1 MNEFVLCKMNKF
13 LLLAFLILIIGV
25 PSAYAHPFLLDSEPP
40 QAGNAAIGTTQI
52 ITKYSEAVEID
63 FSELKVFDGNGN
75 QIDNGDTAYYE
86 GENSLVITTSPLEDG
101 TYTVTSKVL
110 SKVDGHL
117 VRAAIIFGVGEAQVD
132 VSLLEA
138 QEESETTFLPEA
150 AARFPGIVGQTV
162 ILGSTISA
170 IAIWGTRRKHFRKEN
185 LTLINQTYR
194 SKFSKITGAALVG
207 VLVSNFVMLAVQTI
221 RLETSPLDVIGTS
234 FGTTWLA
241 RMIITI
247 ILLGIWFWMERKPR
261 LTSKKHVPML
271 VASLVLIFTTTM
283 FGHGAASELAAP
295 MILDYVHNLLA
306 SVWIGG
312 VIFFSFV
319 ILPTLAKLDWMEKE
333 KTILTILP
341 RYSGMVTIALGI
353 LIITGPTLLWFL
365 ESDVT
370 SITNST
376 YGFLIFA
383 KIFLA
388 LIMIGLGAYF
398 QFKVQRPAVKNLG
411 GAIGA
416 GVFGFGE
423 KSPDISKEGF
433 EPPTIEA
440 LASKKLAKPLKAS
453 AVTGIILLGVV
464 SLLVNSSLPAGEIQT
479 ADAQTATFGFSS
491 ILFSEQAKFDVSV
504 LPVGVGSNIINVI
517 VSTID
522 GEPISDI
529 SGLKIKISN
538 PQRNISPIEISTTH
552 ASNMI
557 TKFEGEATFGFAG
570 TWQIEIEA
578 QRTQAANESVIF
590 DVLVKPTLSEIRTE
604 ITEYD
609 FPEGESAPL
618 YPLYDG
624 DNTIWISDAAKP
636 KLWKFTLD
644 DRKFTSHEFFGL
656 TTIFLDIDHNGKIWF
671 TDTPNSKIGNFDPN
685 TEKFE
690 IIEIPSLTAS
700 SPYSIPIALKVD
712 LDNNIWVAVVDR
724 DMLLVYN
731 QDSKEFEQLLKLPTS
746 ESGPSALLLDDNGD
760 MWFAESLAGK
770 IGVVDSKTFEI
781 TEFAPDTPLDEPFA
795 LLFDKSG
802 SLWISEH
809 IGPGISKFDPVLET
823 FDHVEAP
830 NPESLPFGMVIDKY
844 DNIWFG
850 QHVTDELAVYDPY
863 NDQLIEVSI
872 PTPESFT
879 QFVTSDNDGNVWFVE
894 QRGQKLGVVSISSVS
909 GQARTVTDG
918 VSQSGFNY
926 AEIVSP
932 LIAGGIVV
940 SSLFFVKS
948 VNDKRRIDKMLS
960 K

>member
-1 MNEFVLCKMNKF
+1 MKK
-13 LLLAFLILIIGV
+13 LLFFTFLILVIGI
-25 PSAYAHPFLLDSEPP
+25 PSAYAHPFLLDSEPS
-40 QAGNAAIGTTQI
+40 QAANAPIGTTQI

-63 FSELKVFDGNGN
+63 FSELKVFDSDGN
-75 QIDNGDTAYYE
+75 QIDNGNTAYYE
-86 GENSLVITTSPLEDG
+86 GENSLVITTPPLEDG
-101 TYTVTSKVL
+101 VYTVTSKVL

-132 VSLLEA
+132 ASLLES
-138 QEESETTFLPEA
+138 QDESETTFLPEA

-162 ILGSTISA
+162 VLGSAISA
-170 IAIWGTRRKHFRKEN
+170 IAIWGTQRKYFGKEN

-194 SKFSKITGAALVG
+194 SKFSKITGVALVG
-207 VLVSNFVMLAVQTI
+207 VLVSNFVMIAVQTV
-221 RLETSPLDVIGTS
+221 RLETSPIDVL
-234 FGTTWLA
+234 GTTFGATWLI

-247 ILLGIWFWMERKPR
+247 ILLGIWFWMEGSPH
-261 LTSKKHVPML
+261 LTNKKHVPML
-271 VASLVLIFTTTM
+271 IVSLALIFTTTM
-283 FGHGAASELAAP
+283 FGHGTASELIAP
-295 MILDYVHNLLA
+295 MILDYVHSLLA

-333 KTILTILP
+333 KTVLAILP

-423 KSPDISKEGF
+423 KPPDISKEGF

-464 SLLVNSSLPAGEIQT
+464 SLLVNSSLPAGEVQT
-479 ADAQTATFGFSS
+479 ADAQTTMFGFSS
-491 ILFSEQAKFDVSV
+491 VLFSEQAKFDVSV
-504 LPVGVGSNIINVI
+504 LPVGVGLNTISVV

-522 GEPISDI
+522 GELMSDV
-529 SGLKIKISN
+529 SGLKIKVSN
-538 PQRNISPIEISTTH
+538 PQRNISPIEISTIQSSDEVTE
-552 ASNMI
+552 
-557 TKFEGEATFGFAG
+557 FEGEATFGFAG

-578 QRTQAANESVIF
+578 QRTQTANESVIF

-618 YPLYDG
+618 YPRYDG
-624 DNTIWISDAAKP
+624 DNTIWISDAAEP
-636 KLWKFTLD
+636 RLWKFTLD
-644 DRKFTSHEFFGL
+644 DKQFSSYDFFGIS
-656 TTIFLDIDHNGKIWF
+656 TIFLDIDHDGKIWF
-671 TDTPNSKIGNFDPN
+671 TDTPNSKIGNFDPK

-690 IIEIPSLTAS
+690 VIEIPSLIDT

-712 LDNNIWVAVVDR
+712 FDNNIWIAVVDT
-724 DMLLVYN
+724 DMLLVYS
-731 QDSKEFEQLLKLPTS
+731 QDSKEFEQFLRLPTS
-746 ESGPSALLLDDNGD
+746 ESGPSALLLDDNGN
-760 MWFAESLAGK
+760 MWFAEALSGR

-802 SLWISEH
+802 SLWIAEH
-809 IGPGISKFDPVLET
+809 IGPGITKFDPILET
-823 FDHVEAP
+823 FDHVKAP
-830 NPESLPFGMVIDKY
+830 NPESLPFGMAIDKY

-850 QHVTDELAVYDPY
+850 QHVIDELGVYDPY

-879 QFVTSDNDGNVWFVE
+879 QFITADDKGDIWFVE
-894 QRGQKLGVVSISSVS
+894 QRTKKLGVVSISSVP
-909 GQARTVTDG
+909 GQARTATDSG
-918 VSQSGFNY
+918 SESGFNY

-960 K
+960 

>member
-1 MNEFVLCKMNKF
+1 
-13 LLLAFLILIIGV
+13 
-25 PSAYAHPFLLDSEPP
+25 
-40 QAGNAAIGTTQI
+40 
-52 ITKYSEAVEID
+52 
-63 FSELKVFDGNGN
+63 VFDSNGN
-75 QIDNGDTAYYE
+75 QIDNGDTTYYE
-86 GENSLVITTSPLEDG
+86 GESSLVITTPPLEDG

-132 VSLLEA
+132 VSLLES
-138 QEESETTFLPEA
+138 QDESETTFLPEA

-162 ILGSTISA
+162 VLGSAISA
-170 IAIWGTRRKHFRKEN
+170 IAIWGTQRKHFGKEN

-194 SKFSKITGAALVG
+194 SKFSKITGVALVG
-207 VLVSNFVMLAVQTI
+207 VLVSNFVMIAVQTV
-221 RLETSPLDVIGTS
+221 RLETSPIDVL
-234 FGTTWLA
+234 GTTFGATWLI

-261 LTSKKHVPML
+261 LTNKKHVPML
-271 VASLVLIFTTTM
+271 IVSLALIFTTTM
-283 FGHGAASELAAP
+283 FGHGTASELVAP

-312 VIFFSFV
+312 IIFFSFV

-333 KTILTILP
+333 KTVLAILP

-423 KSPDISKEGF
+423 KPPDISKEGF

-440 LASKKLAKPLKAS
+440 LASKKLVKPLKAS
-453 AVTGIILLGVV
+453 AVIGIILLGVV
-464 SLLVNSSLPAGEIQT
+464 SLLVNSSLPAGEVQT
-479 ADAQTATFGFSS
+479 ADAQTTMFGFSS
-491 ILFSEQAKFDVSV
+491 VLFSEQAKFDVSV
-504 LPVGVGSNIINVI
+504 LPVGVGPNTISVV

-522 GEPISDI
+522 GEPMSDV
-529 SGLKIKISN
+529 SGLKIKVSN
-538 PQRNISPIEISTTH
+538 PQRNISPIEISTIQ
-552 ASNMI
+552 SSDEI
-557 TKFEGEATFGFAG
+557 TEFEGEATFGFAG

-578 QRTQAANESVIF
+578 QRTQTANESVIF

-609 FPEGESAPL
+609 FPEADSAPL
-618 YPLYDG
+618 YPRFDG
-624 DNTIWISDAAKP
+624 DNTIWISDAGEP
-636 KLWKFTLD
+636 RLWKFTLD
-644 DRKFTSHEFFGL
+644 DRQFSSYDFFGIS
-656 TTIFLDIDHNGKIWF
+656 TIFLDIDHDGKIWF
-671 TDTPNSKIGNFDPN
+671 TDTPNSKIGNFDPK

-690 IIEIPSLTAS
+690 VIEIPSLVDT

-712 LDNNIWVAVVDR
+712 FDNNIWIAVVDT
-724 DMLLVYN
+724 DMLLVYS
-731 QDSKEFEQLLKLPTS
+731 QDSKEFEQFLRVPTS
-746 ESGPSALLLDDNGD
+746 ESGPSALLLDDNGN
-760 MWFAESLAGK
+760 MWFAEALSGR

-781 TEFAPDTPLDEPFA
+781 TEFTPDTPLDEPFA

-802 SLWISEH
+802 SLWIAEH
-809 IGPGISKFDPVLET
+809 VGPGITKFDPVLET
-823 FDHVEAP
+823 FDHVKAP
-830 NPESLPFGMVIDKY
+830 NPESLPFGMAIDKY

-850 QHVTDELAVYDPY
+850 QHVIDELGVYDPY
-863 NDQLIEVSI
+863 NDQLIEIPI

-879 QFVTSDNDGNVWFVE
+879 QFITADDNGDIWFVE
-894 QRGQKLGVVSISSVS
+894 QRTKKLGVVSISSVP
-909 GQARTVTDG
+909 GQARTALSAGDE
-918 VSQSGFNY
+918 SGFNY

-960 K
+960 

>member
-1 MNEFVLCKMNKF
+1 M
-13 LLLAFLILIIGV
+13 AFLILVIGV
-25 PSAYAHPFLLDSEPP
+25 PSAYAHPFLLDSEPS
-40 QAGNAAIGTTQI
+40 QAVNAPIDTTQI

-63 FSELKVFDGNGN
+63 FSELKVFDSNGN

-86 GENSLVITTSPLEDG
+86 GESSLVITTPPLEDG

-132 VSLLEA
+132 ASLLES
-138 QEESETTFLPEA
+138 QDESETTFLPEA

-162 ILGSTISA
+162 VLGSAISA
-170 IAIWGTRRKHFRKEN
+170 IAIWGTQRKHFGKEN

-194 SKFSKITGAALVG
+194 SKFSKITGVALVG
-207 VLVSNFVMLAVQTI
+207 VLVSNFVMIAVQTV
-221 RLETSPLDVIGTS
+221 RLETSPIDVL
-234 FGTTWLA
+234 GTTFGATWLM

-247 ILLGIWFWMERKPR
+247 ILLGIWFWMERKPH
-261 LTSKKHVPML
+261 LTNKKHVPML
-271 VASLVLIFTTTM
+271 IVSLALIFTTTM
-283 FGHGAASELAAP
+283 FGHGTASELVAP

-333 KTILTILP
+333 KTVLAILP

-353 LIITGPTLLWFL
+353 LIVTGPTLLWFL

-423 KSPDISKEGF
+423 KPPDISKEGF

-464 SLLVNSSLPAGEIQT
+464 SLLVNSSLPAGEVQT
-479 ADAQTATFGFSS
+479 AEAQTAMFGFSS
-491 ILFSEQAKFDVSV
+491 VLFSEQAKFDVSV
-504 LPVGVGSNIINVI
+504 LPVGVGPNTISVV

-522 GEPISDI
+522 GEPMSDV
-529 SGLKIKISN
+529 SGLKIKVSN
-538 PQRNISPIEISTTH
+538 PQRNISPIEISTIQ
-552 ASNMI
+552 SSDEI
-557 TKFEGEATFGFAG
+557 TEFEGEATFGFAG

-578 QRTQAANESVIF
+578 QRTQAANESIIF

-618 YPLYDG
+618 YPRYDG
-624 DNTIWISDAAKP
+624 NNTIWISDAGEP
-636 KLWKFTLD
+636 RLWKFTLD
-644 DRKFTSHEFFGL
+644 DKQFSSYEFFGIS
-656 TTIFLDIDHNGKIWF
+656 TIFLDIDHDGKIWF
-671 TDTPNSKIGNFDPN
+671 TDTPNSKIGNFDPK

-690 IIEIPSLTAS
+690 VIEIPSLVDT

-712 LDNNIWVAVVDR
+712 FDNNIWIAIVDT
-724 DMLLVYN
+724 DMLLMYN
-731 QDSKEFEQLLKLPTS
+731 QNSKEFEQFLRLPTS
-746 ESGPSALLLDDNGD
+746 ESGPSALLLDDNGN
-760 MWFAESLAGK
+760 MWFAEALSGR

-802 SLWISEH
+802 SLWIAEH
-809 IGPGISKFDPVLET
+809 VGPGITKFDPILET
-823 FDHVEAP
+823 FDHVKAP
-830 NPESLPFGMVIDKY
+830 NPESLPFGMAIDKY

-850 QHVTDELAVYDPY
+850 QHVIDELGVYDPY

-879 QFVTSDNDGNVWFVE
+879 QFITADDKGDIWFVE
-894 QRGQKLGVVSISSVS
+894 QRTKKLGVVSISSVP
-909 GQARTVTDG
+909 GQARAVTD
-918 VSQSGFNY
+918 SGSGPSFNY

-960 K
+960 N

>member
-1 MNEFVLCKMNKF
+1 MTL
-13 LLLAFLILIIGV
+13 LILVIGV
-25 PSAYAHPFLLDSEPP
+25 PAAYAHPFLLDSEPS
-40 QAGNAAIGTTQI
+40 QAVNAPIGTTQI

-63 FSELKVFDGNGN
+63 FSELKVFDSNGN
-75 QIDNGDTAYYE
+75 QIDNGDTTYYE
-86 GENSLVITTSPLEDG
+86 GESSLVITTPPLEDG

-132 VSLLEA
+132 ASLLES
-138 QEESETTFLPEA
+138 QDESETTFLPEA

-162 ILGSTISA
+162 VLGSAISA
-170 IAIWGTRRKHFRKEN
+170 IAIWGTQRKYFGKES

-194 SKFSKITGAALVG
+194 SKFSKITGVALVG
-207 VLVSNFVMLAVQTI
+207 VLASNFVMIAVQTI
-221 RLETSPLDVIGTS
+221 RLETSPMDVL
-234 FGTTWLA
+234 GTTFGVTWLI

-247 ILLGIWFWMERKPR
+247 ILLGIWFWMERSPR
-261 LTSKKHVPML
+261 LTNKKHVPML
-271 VASLVLIFTTTM
+271 IVSLALIFTTTM
-283 FGHGAASELAAP
+283 FGHGTASELVAP

-312 VIFFSFV
+312 VIFFSFI

-333 KTILTILP
+333 KTVLAILP

-411 GAIGA
+411 GVIGA

-423 KSPDISKEGF
+423 KPPDISKEGF

-464 SLLVNSSLPAGEIQT
+464 SLLVNSSLPAGEVQT
-479 ADAQTATFGFSS
+479 ADAQTTTFGFSS
-491 ILFSEQAKFDVSV
+491 VLFSEQAKFDVSV
-504 LPVGVGSNIINVI
+504 LPVGVGPNTISVI

-522 GEPISDI
+522 GEPMSDV
-529 SGLKIKISN
+529 SGLKIKVSN
-538 PQRNISPIEISTTH
+538 PQRNISPIEISTIQSSDEVTE
-552 ASNMI
+552 
-557 TKFEGEATFGFAG
+557 FEGEATFGFAG

-578 QRTQAANESVIF
+578 QRTQTANESVIF

-618 YPLYDG
+618 YPRYDG
-624 DNTIWISDAAKP
+624 NNTIWISDAAEP
-636 KLWKFTLD
+636 RIWKFTLD
-644 DRKFTSHEFFGL
+644 DKQFSSYEFFGIS
-656 TTIFLDIDHNGKIWF
+656 TIFLDIDHDGKIWF
-671 TDTPNSKIGNFDPN
+671 TDTPNSKIGNFDPK

-690 IIEIPSLTAS
+690 VIEIPSLVDT

-712 LDNNIWVAVVDR
+712 FDNNIWIAVVDT
-724 DMLLVYN
+724 DMLLMYN
-731 QDSKEFEQLLKLPTS
+731 QNTKEFEQFLRLPTS
-746 ESGPSALLLDDNGD
+746 ESGPSALLLDDNGNV
-760 MWFAESLAGK
+760 WFAEALSGR

-781 TEFAPDTPLDEPFA
+781 TEFVPDTPLDEPFA

-802 SLWISEH
+802 SLWIAEH
-809 IGPGISKFDPVLET
+809 IGPGITKFDPVLET
-823 FDHVEAP
+823 FDHVKAP
-830 NPESLPFGMVIDKY
+830 NPESLPFGMAIDKY

-850 QHVTDELAVYDPY
+850 QHVIDELGVYDPY

-879 QFVTSDNDGNVWFVE
+879 QFITADDKGDIWFVE
-894 QRGQKLGVVSISSVS
+894 QRTKKLGVVSISSVP
-909 GQARTVTDG
+909 GQARAITDG
-918 VSQSGFNY
+918 GSGSSFNY

>member
-1 MNEFVLCKMNKF
+1 MTL
-13 LLLAFLILIIGV
+13 LILVIGV
-25 PSAYAHPFLLDSEPP
+25 PAAYAHPFLLDSEPS
-40 QAGNAAIGTTQI
+40 QAVNAPIGTTQI

-63 FSELKVFDGNGN
+63 FSELKVFDSNGN
-75 QIDNGDTAYYE
+75 QIDNGDTTYYE
-86 GENSLVITTSPLEDG
+86 GESSLVITTPPLEDG

-132 VSLLEA
+132 ASLLES
-138 QEESETTFLPEA
+138 QDESETTFLPEA

-162 ILGSTISA
+162 VLGSAISA
-170 IAIWGTRRKHFRKEN
+170 IAIWGTQRKYFGKES

-194 SKFSKITGAALVG
+194 SKFSKITGVALVG
-207 VLVSNFVMLAVQTI
+207 VLASNFVMIAVQTI
-221 RLETSPLDVIGTS
+221 RLETSPMDVL
-234 FGTTWLA
+234 GTTFGVTWLI

-247 ILLGIWFWMERKPR
+247 ILLGIWFWMERSPR
-261 LTSKKHVPML
+261 LTNKKHVPML
-271 VASLVLIFTTTM
+271 IVSLALIFTTTM
-283 FGHGAASELAAP
+283 FGHGTASELVAP

-312 VIFFSFV
+312 VIFFSFI

-333 KTILTILP
+333 KTVLAILP

-411 GAIGA
+411 GVIGA

-423 KSPDISKEGF
+423 KPPDISKEGF

-464 SLLVNSSLPAGEIQT
+464 SLLVNSSLPAGEVQT
-479 ADAQTATFGFSS
+479 ADAQTTTFGFSS
-491 ILFSEQAKFDVSV
+491 VLFSEQAKFDVSV
-504 LPVGVGSNIINVI
+504 LPVGVGPNTISVI
-517 VSTID
+517 VSNID
-522 GEPISDI
+522 GEPMSDV
-529 SGLKIKISN
+529 SGLKIKVSN
-538 PQRNISPIEISTTH
+538 PQRNISPIEISTIQSSDEVTE
-552 ASNMI
+552 
-557 TKFEGEATFGFAG
+557 FEGEATFGFAG

-618 YPLYDG
+618 YPRYDG
-624 DNTIWISDAAKP
+624 NNTIWISDAGEP
-636 KLWKFTLD
+636 RLWKFTLD
-644 DRKFTSHEFFGL
+644 DKQFSSYEFFGIS
-656 TTIFLDIDHNGKIWF
+656 TIFLDIDHDGKIWF
-671 TDTPNSKIGNFDPN
+671 TDTPNSKIGNFDPK

-690 IIEIPSLTAS
+690 VIEIPSLVDT

-712 LDNNIWVAVVDR
+712 FDNNIWIAVVDT
-724 DMLLVYN
+724 DMLLMYN
-731 QDSKEFEQLLKLPTS
+731 QNTKEFEQFLRLPTS
-746 ESGPSALLLDDNGD
+746 ESGPSALLLDDNGNV
-760 MWFAESLAGK
+760 WFAEALSGR

-781 TEFAPDTPLDEPFA
+781 TEFVPDTPLDEPFA

-802 SLWISEH
+802 SLWIAEH
-809 IGPGISKFDPVLET
+809 IGPGITKFDPVLET
-823 FDHVEAP
+823 FDHVKAP
-830 NPESLPFGMVIDKY
+830 NPESLPFGMAIDKY

-850 QHVTDELAVYDPY
+850 QHVIDELGVYDPY

-879 QFVTSDNDGNVWFVE
+879 QFITADDKGDIWFVE
-894 QRGQKLGVVSISSVS
+894 QRTKKLGVVSISSVP
-909 GQARTVTDG
+909 GQARAITDG
-918 VSQSGFNY
+918 GSGSSFNY

>member
-1 MNEFVLCKMNKF
+1 MTL
-13 LLLAFLILIIGV
+13 LILVIGV
-25 PSAYAHPFLLDSEPP
+25 PSVYAHPFLLDSEPS
-40 QAGNAAIGTTQI
+40 QAVNAPIGTTQI

-63 FSELKVFDGNGN
+63 FSELKVFDSNGN

-86 GENSLVITTSPLEDG
+86 GESSLVITTSPLEDG
-101 TYTVTSKVL
+101 IYTVTSN
-110 SKVDGHL
+110 
-117 VRAAIIFGVGEAQVD
+117 
-132 VSLLEA
+132 
-138 QEESETTFLPEA
+138 
-150 AARFPGIVGQTV
+150 
-162 ILGSTISA
+162 LGSTISA
-170 IAIWGTRRKHFRKEN
+170 IAIWGTQRKYFGKEN

-194 SKFSKITGAALVG
+194 SKFSKITGVALVG
-207 VLVSNFVMLAVQTI
+207 VLVSNFVMIAVQTV
-221 RLETSPLDVIGTS
+221 RLETSPIDVL
-234 FGTTWLA
+234 GTTFGATWLI

-261 LTSKKHVPML
+261 LTNKKHVPML
-271 VASLVLIFTTTM
+271 IVSLALIFTTTM
-283 FGHGAASELAAP
+283 FGHGTASELVAP

-333 KTILTILP
+333 KTVLAILP

-423 KSPDISKEGF
+423 KPPDISKEGF

-464 SLLVNSSLPAGEIQT
+464 SLLVNSSLPAGEVQT
-479 ADAQTATFGFSS
+479 ADAQTTTFGFSS
-491 ILFSEQAKFDVSV
+491 VLFSEQAKFDVSV
-504 LPVGVGSNIINVI
+504 LPVGVGPNTINVV

-522 GEPISDI
+522 GEPMSDV
-529 SGLKIKISN
+529 SGLKIKVSN
-538 PQRNISPIEISTTH
+538 PQRNISPIEISTIQSSDKVTE
-552 ASNMI
+552 
-557 TKFEGEATFGFAG
+557 FEGEATFGFAG
-570 TWQIEIEA
+570 AWQIEIEA
-578 QRTQAANESVIF
+578 QRTQTVNESVIF

-618 YPLYDG
+618 YPRYDG
-624 DNTIWISDAAKP
+624 NNTIWISDAAEP
-636 KLWKFTLD
+636 RLWKFTLD
-644 DRKFTSHEFFGL
+644 DKQFSSYEFFGIS
-656 TTIFLDIDHNGKIWF
+656 TIFLDIDHDGKIWF
-671 TDTPNSKIGNFDPN
+671 TDTPNSKIGNFDPR

-690 IIEIPSLTAS
+690 VVEIPSLVDT

-712 LDNNIWVAVVDR
+712 FDNNIWIAVVDT
-724 DMLLVYN
+724 DMLLVYS
-731 QDSKEFEQLLKLPTS
+731 QDSKEFEQFLRVPTS

-760 MWFAESLAGK
+760 VWFAEALSGK

-802 SLWISEH
+802 SLWIAEH
-809 IGPGISKFDPVLET
+809 IGPGITKFDPVLET
-823 FDHVEAP
+823 FDHVKAP
-830 NPESLPFGMVIDKY
+830 NPESLPFGMAIDKY

-850 QHVTDELAVYDPY
+850 QHVIDELGVYDPY

-879 QFVTSDNDGNVWFVE
+879 QFITADDKGDIWFVE
-894 QRGQKLGVVSISSVS
+894 QRTKKLGVVSISSIP
-909 GQARTVTDG
+909 GQARAITDG
-918 VSQSGFNY
+918 GSGPSFNY

>member
-1 MNEFVLCKMNKF
+1 
-13 LLLAFLILIIGV
+13 LALLILVIGV
-25 PSAYAHPFLLDSEPP
+25 PSAYAHPFLLDSEPS
-40 QAGNAAIGTTQI
+40 QTVNAPIGTTQI

-63 FSELKVFDGNGN
+63 FSELKVFDSNGN

-86 GENSLVITTSPLEDG
+86 GESSLVITTSPLEAG

-117 VRAAIIFGVGEAQVD
+117 VRAAIIFGVGDAQVD
-132 VSLLEA
+132 ALLLES
-138 QEESETTFLPEA
+138 QDESETTFLPEA

-162 ILGSTISA
+162 VLGSAISA
-170 IAIWGTRRKHFRKEN
+170 IAIWGAQRNHFGKEN

-194 SKFSKITGAALVG
+194 SKFSKITGVALVG
-207 VLVSNFVMLAVQTI
+207 VLVSNFVMIAVQTV
-221 RLETSPLDVIGTS
+221 RLETSPIDVLGTT
-234 FGTTWLA
+234 FGTTWLI

-247 ILLGIWFWMERKPR
+247 ILLGIWFWMERKPH
-261 LTSKKHVPML
+261 LTNKKHVPML
-271 VASLVLIFTTTM
+271 IVSLALIFTTTM
-283 FGHGAASELAAP
+283 FGHGTASELAAP

-312 VIFFSFV
+312 IIFFSFV

-333 KTILTILP
+333 KTVLAILP

-376 YGFLIFA
+376 YGLLIFA

-411 GAIGA
+411 GVIGA

-423 KSPDISKEGF
+423 KPPDVSKEGF

-440 LASKKLAKPLKAS
+440 LASKKLVKPLKAS

-464 SLLVNSSLPAGEIQT
+464 SLLVNSSLPAGEVQT
-479 ADAQTATFGFSS
+479 ADAQTTMFGFSS
-491 ILFSEQAKFDVSV
+491 VLFSEQAKFDVSV
-504 LPVGVGSNIINVI
+504 LPVGVGPNTISVI

-522 GEPISDI
+522 GEPMLDI
-529 SGLKIKISN
+529 SGLKIKVSN
-538 PQRNISPIEISTTH
+538 PQRNISPIEISTIQ
-552 ASNMI
+552 SSDEI
-557 TKFEGEATFGFAG
+557 TEFEGEATFGFAG

-578 QRTQAANESVIF
+578 QRTQTANESVIF

-618 YPLYDG
+618 YPRYDG
-624 DNTIWISDAAKP
+624 NNTIWISDAAEP
-636 KLWKFTLD
+636 RLWKFTLD
-644 DRKFTSHEFFGL
+644 NKQFSSYDFFGIS
-656 TTIFLDIDHNGKIWF
+656 TIFLDIDLDGKIWF
-671 TDTPNSKIGNFDPN
+671 TDTPNSKIGNFDPK

-690 IIEIPSLTAS
+690 VIEIPSLVDT
-700 SPYSIPIALKVD
+700 SPYSIPIALEVD
-712 LDNNIWVAVVDR
+712 FDNNIWIAVVDT
-724 DMLLVYN
+724 DMILMYN
-731 QDSKEFEQLLKLPTS
+731 QNSKEFEQFLRLPTS
-746 ESGPSALLLDDNGD
+746 ESGPSALLLDDNGN
-760 MWFAESLAGK
+760 MWFAEALSGR

-781 TEFAPDTPLDEPFA
+781 TEFAPDPPLDDPFA

-802 SLWISEH
+802 SLWIAEH
-809 IGPGISKFDPVLET
+809 IGPGITKFDPILET
-823 FDHVEAP
+823 FDHVNVP
-830 NPESLPFGMVIDKY
+830 NPESLPFGMAIDKY
-844 DNIWFG
+844 GNIWFG
-850 QHVTDELAVYDPY
+850 QHITDELAVYDPY

-879 QFVTSDNDGNVWFVE
+879 QFITADDTGDIWFVE
-894 QRGQKLGVVSISSVS
+894 QRGKKLGVVSLSSVP
-909 GQARTVTDG
+909 GQAKFVTDG
-918 VSQSGFNY
+918 KAELDFNY

-932 LIAGGIVV
+932 LIAGGIVI

-948 VNDKRRIDKMLS
+948 VHDKRRIDKMVGL
-960 K
+960 

>member
-1 MNEFVLCKMNKF
+1 MTL
-13 LLLAFLILIIGV
+13 LILVIGV
-25 PSAYAHPFLLDSEPP
+25 PAAYAHPFLLDSEPS
-40 QAGNAAIGTTQI
+40 QAVNAPIGTTQI

-63 FSELKVFDGNGN
+63 FSELKVFDSNGN
-75 QIDNGDTAYYE
+75 QIDNGDTTYYE
-86 GENSLVITTSPLEDG
+86 GESSLVITTPPLEDG

-132 VSLLEA
+132 ASLLES
-138 QEESETTFLPEA
+138 QDESETTFLPEA

-162 ILGSTISA
+162 VLGSAISA
-170 IAIWGTRRKHFRKEN
+170 IAIWGTQRKHFGKEN

-194 SKFSKITGAALVG
+194 SKFSKITGVALVG
-207 VLVSNFVMLAVQTI
+207 VLASNFVMIAVQTI
-221 RLETSPLDVIGTS
+221 RLETSPMDVL
-234 FGTTWLA
+234 GTTFGVTWLI

-247 ILLGIWFWMERKPR
+247 ILLGIWFWMERSPR
-261 LTSKKHVPML
+261 LTNKKHVPML
-271 VASLVLIFTTTM
+271 IVSLALIFTTTM
-283 FGHGAASELAAP
+283 FGHGTASELVAP

-312 VIFFSFV
+312 VIFFSFI

-333 KTILTILP
+333 KTVLAILP

-411 GAIGA
+411 GVIGA

-423 KSPDISKEGF
+423 KPPDISKEGF

-464 SLLVNSSLPAGEIQT
+464 SLLVNSSLPAGEVQT
-479 ADAQTATFGFSS
+479 ADAQTTTFGFSS
-491 ILFSEQAKFDVSV
+491 VLFSEQAKFDVSV
-504 LPVGVGSNIINVI
+504 LPVGVGPNTISVI

-522 GEPISDI
+522 GEPMSDV
-529 SGLKIKISN
+529 SGLKIKVSN
-538 PQRNISPIEISTTH
+538 PQRNISPIEISTIQSSDEVTE
-552 ASNMI
+552 
-557 TKFEGEATFGFAG
+557 FEGEATFGFAG

-618 YPLYDG
+618 YPRYDG
-624 DNTIWISDAAKP
+624 NNTIWISDAAEP
-636 KLWKFTLD
+636 RIWKFTLD
-644 DRKFTSHEFFGL
+644 DKQFSSYEFFGIS
-656 TTIFLDIDHNGKIWF
+656 TIFLDIDHDGKIWF
-671 TDTPNSKIGNFDPN
+671 TDTPNSKIGNFDPK

-690 IIEIPSLTAS
+690 VIEIPSLVDT

-712 LDNNIWVAVVDR
+712 FDNNIWIAVVDT
-724 DMLLVYN
+724 DMLLMYN
-731 QDSKEFEQLLKLPTS
+731 QNTKEFEQFLRLPTS
-746 ESGPSALLLDDNGD
+746 ESGPSALLLDDNGNV
-760 MWFAESLAGK
+760 WFAEALSGR

-781 TEFAPDTPLDEPFA
+781 TEFVPDTPLDEPFA

-802 SLWISEH
+802 SLWIAEH
-809 IGPGISKFDPVLET
+809 IGPGITKFDPVLET
-823 FDHVEAP
+823 FDHVNVP
-830 NPESLPFGMVIDKY
+830 NPESLPFGMAIDKY
-844 DNIWFG
+844 GNIWFG
-850 QHVTDELAVYDPY
+850 QHVIDELGVYDPY

-879 QFVTSDNDGNVWFVE
+879 QFITADDKGDIWFVE
-894 QRGQKLGVVSISSVS
+894 QRTKKLGVVSISSVP
-909 GQARTVTDG
+909 GQARAITDG
-918 VSQSGFNY
+918 GSGSSFNY

>member
-1 MNEFVLCKMNKF
+1 MNKL
-13 LLLAFLILIIGV
+13 LLLAFLILVIGV
-25 PSAYAHPFLLDSEPP
+25 PSAYAHPFLLDSEPS
-40 QAGNAAIGTTQI
+40 QAVNAPIDTTQI

-63 FSELKVFDGNGN
+63 FSELKVFDSNGN

-86 GENSLVITTSPLEDG
+86 GESSLVITTPPLEDG

-132 VSLLEA
+132 ASLLES
-138 QEESETTFLPEA
+138 QDESETTFLPEA

-162 ILGSTISA
+162 VLGSTISA
-170 IAIWGTRRKHFRKEN
+170 IAIWGTQRKYFGKEN

-194 SKFSKITGAALVG
+194 SKFSKITGVALVG
-207 VLVSNFVMLAVQTI
+207 VLVSNFVMLAVQTV
-221 RLETSPLDVIGTS
+221 RLETSPIDVL
-234 FGTTWLA
+234 GTTFGATWLI

-247 ILLGIWFWMERKPR
+247 ILLGIWFWMERKPH
-261 LTSKKHVPML
+261 LTNKKHVPML
-271 VASLVLIFTTTM
+271 IVSLALIFTTTM
-283 FGHGAASELAAP
+283 FGHGTASELAAP

-312 VIFFSFV
+312 IIFFSFV

-333 KTILTILP
+333 KTVLAILP

-365 ESDVT
+365 ESNVT

-423 KSPDISKEGF
+423 KPPDVSKEGF

-464 SLLVNSSLPAGEIQT
+464 SLLVNSSLPAGEVQT
-479 ADAQTATFGFSS
+479 ADAQTAKFGFSS
-491 ILFSEQAKFDVSV
+491 VLFSEQAKLDVSV
-504 LPVGVGSNIINVI
+504 LPVGVGPNTISVV

-522 GEPISDI
+522 GEPMSDV
-529 SGLKIKISN
+529 SGLKIKVSN
-538 PQRNISPIEISTTH
+538 PQRNISPIEISTIQ
-552 ASNMI
+552 SSDEI
-557 TKFEGEATFGFAG
+557 TEFEGEATFGFAG

-578 QRTQAANESVIF
+578 QRTQAANESIIF

-618 YPLYDG
+618 YPRYDG
-624 DNTIWISDAAKP
+624 DNTIWISDAAEP
-636 KLWKFTLD
+636 RLWKFTLD
-644 DRKFTSHEFFGL
+644 DRQFSSYEFFGIS
-656 TTIFLDIDHNGKIWF
+656 TIFLDIDHDGKIWF
-671 TDTPNSKIGNFDPN
+671 TDTPNSKIGNFDPK

-690 IIEIPSLTAS
+690 VIEIPSLVDT

-712 LDNNIWVAVVDR
+712 FDNNIWIAVVDT

-731 QDSKEFEQLLKLPTS
+731 QNSKEFEQFLRVPTS
-746 ESGPSALLLDDNGD
+746 ESGPSALLLDDNGN
-760 MWFAESLAGK
+760 MWFAEALSGR

-802 SLWISEH
+802 SLWIAEH
-809 IGPGISKFDPVLET
+809 VGPGITKFDPILET
-823 FDHVEAP
+823 FDQVKAP
-830 NPESLPFGMVIDKY
+830 NPESLPFGMAIDKY

-850 QHVTDELAVYDPY
+850 QHVIDELAVYDPY

-879 QFVTSDNDGNVWFVE
+879 QFITADDKGDIWFVE
-894 QRGQKLGVVSISSVS
+894 QRTKKLGVVSISSVP
-909 GQARTVTDG
+909 GQARTVIDG
-918 VSQSGFNY
+918 GGESGFNY

-932 LIAGGIVV
+932 LIAGGIVA

-960 K
+960 

>member
-1 MNEFVLCKMNKF
+1 M
-13 LLLAFLILIIGV
+13 ILVIGI
-25 PSAYAHPFLLDSEPP
+25 PSAYAHPFLLDSEPS
-40 QAGNAAIGTTQI
+40 QSANAPIGTTQI

-63 FSELKVFDGNGN
+63 FSELKVFDSDGN
-75 QIDNGDTAYYE
+75 QIDNGNTTYYE
-86 GENSLVITTSPLEDG
+86 GENSLVITTPPLEDG
-101 TYTVTSKVL
+101 VYTVTSKVL

-117 VRAAIIFGVGEAQVD
+117 VRAAIIFGVGEAKVD
-132 VSLLEA
+132 ASLLES

-162 ILGSTISA
+162 VLGSA
-170 IAIWGTRRKHFRKEN
+170 IAAIVIWSTQQKYFGKDN
-185 LTLINQTYR
+185 LALINKTYR
-194 SKFSKITGAALVG
+194 SKFSKITGIALVS
-207 VLVSNFVMLAVQTI
+207 VLVSNFIMIAVQTV
-221 RLETSPLDVIGTS
+221 RLETSPLDVL
-234 FGTTWLA
+234 GTTFGATWLM

-247 ILLGIWFWMERKPR
+247 ILLGIWFWMERKSR
-261 LTSKKHVPML
+261 LTGKKHVPML
-271 VASLVLIFTTTM
+271 IASLALIFTTTLL
-283 FGHGAASELAAP
+283 GHGTATELAAP
-295 MILDYVHNLLA
+295 MILDYVHNLLS

-312 VIFFSFV
+312 VIFLAFV
-319 ILPTLAKLDWMEKE
+319 ILPTIAKLDWMDKE
-333 KTILTILP
+333 KIVLAILP

-365 ESDVT
+365 ESNVT

-411 GAIGA
+411 GTIGA

-423 KSPDISKEGF
+423 KPPDVSKEGF

-440 LASKKLAKPLKAS
+440 LASKKMVKPLKAS

-491 ILFSEQAKFDVSV
+491 TLFSEQAKFDVSV
-504 LPVGVGSNIINVI
+504 LPVGVGPNTISVI

-522 GEPISDI
+522 GESMSDI
-529 SGLKIKISN
+529 SGLKIKVSN
-538 PQRNISPIEISTTH
+538 PQRNISPIEISTTQ
-552 ASNMI
+552 SSDVI
-557 TKFEGEATFGFAG
+557 TKFEGETTFGFAG
-570 TWQIEIEA
+570 TWQLEIEA

-590 DVLVKPTLSEIRTE
+590 DVLVKPTLSEIRTQ

-618 YPLYDG
+618 YPRYDG
-624 DNTIWISDAAKP
+624 NNTIWISDAAEP

-644 DRKFTSHEFFGL
+644 DKQFTSYEFFGL

-685 TEKFE
+685 TEEFE
-690 IIEIPSLTAS
+690 IIEIPSLTAL
-700 SPYSIPIALKVD
+700 SPHSIPIALKVD
-712 LDNNIWVAVVDR
+712 LDNNIWIAVVDR
-724 DMLLVYN
+724 DMLLVYSQN
-731 QDSKEFEQLLKLPTS
+731 SKEFEQFLRLPTS

-802 SLWISEH
+802 SLWLSEH
-809 IGPGISKFDPVLET
+809 IGPSISKFDPVLET
-823 FDHVEAP
+823 FERVEVP
-830 NPESLPFGMVIDKY
+830 NPESLPFGMAIDKY

-850 QHVTDELAVYDPY
+850 QHVTDELGVYDPY

-879 QFVTSDNDGNVWFVE
+879 QFVTSDDDGNVWFVE
-894 QRGQKLGVVSISSVS
+894 QRGQKLGVVSISSVP

-918 VSQSGFNY
+918 ISQSGFNY

-960 K
+960 

>member
-1 MNEFVLCKMNKF
+1 LT
-13 LLLAFLILIIGV
+13 FLILVIGV
-25 PSAYAHPFLLDSEPP
+25 PSAYAHPFLLDSEPS
-40 QAGNAAIGTTQI
+40 QEVNAPIGTTQI
-52 ITKYSEAVEID
+52 VTKYSEADEIN
-63 FSELKVFDGNGN
+63 FSELKVFDSNGN

-86 GENSLVITTSPLEDG
+86 GESSLVITTPPLEDG

-117 VRAAIIFGVGEAQVD
+117 VRAAIIFGVGEAQAN
-132 VSLLEA
+132 VSLLET

-170 IAIWGTRRKHFRKEN
+170 IAIWGTQRKHFGKEN

-194 SKFSKITGAALVG
+194 SKFSKITGVALVG
-207 VLVSNFVMLAVQTI
+207 VLVSNFVMLAVQTV
-221 RLETSPLDVIGTS
+221 RLETSPIDVL
-234 FGTTWLA
+234 GTTFGATWLI

-247 ILLGIWFWMERKPR
+247 TLLGIWFWMERKPR
-261 LTSKKHVPML
+261 LTNKKHVPML
-271 VASLVLIFTTTM
+271 IVSLALIFTTTM
-283 FGHGAASELAAP
+283 FGHGTASELVAP

-333 KTILTILP
+333 KTVLAILP

-423 KSPDISKEGF
+423 KPPDVSKKGF

-453 AVTGIILLGVV
+453 AVIGIILLGVV
-464 SLLVNSSLPAGEIQT
+464 SLLVNSSLPAGEVQT
-479 ADAQTATFGFSS
+479 ADAQTTMFGFSS
-491 ILFSEQAKFDVSV
+491 VLFSEQAKFDVSV
-504 LPVGVGSNIINVI
+504 LPVGVGSNTISVV

-522 GEPISDI
+522 GEPMSDV
-529 SGLKIKISN
+529 SGLKIKMSN
-538 PQRNISPIEISTTH
+538 PQRNISPIEISTIQ
-552 ASNMI
+552 SSDEI

-578 QRTQAANESVIF
+578 QRTQTANESVIF

-609 FPEGESAPL
+609 FPDDESAPL
-618 YPLYDG
+618 YPRYDG
-624 DNTIWISDAAKP
+624 DNTIWISDAAEP
-636 KLWKFTLD
+636 RLWKFTLD
-644 DRKFTSHEFFGL
+644 DKQFSSYDFFGIS
-656 TTIFLDIDHNGKIWF
+656 TIFLDIDHDGKIWF
-671 TDTPNSKIGNFDPN
+671 TDTPNSKIGNFDPK

-690 IIEIPSLTAS
+690 VIEIPSLVDT

-712 LDNNIWVAVVDR
+712 FDNNIWIAVVDT
-724 DMLLVYN
+724 DMILMYN
-731 QDSKEFEQLLKLPTS
+731 QNSKEFEQFLRVPTS
-746 ESGPSALLLDDNGD
+746 ESGPSALLLDDNGNI
-760 MWFAESLAGK
+760 WFAEALSGR

-802 SLWISEH
+802 SLWIAEH
-809 IGPGISKFDPVLET
+809 IGPGITKFDPVLET
-823 FDHVEAP
+823 FDHVKAP
-830 NPESLPFGMVIDKY
+830 NPESLPFGMAIDKY

-850 QHVTDELAVYDPY
+850 QHVIDELGVYDPY

-879 QFVTSDNDGNVWFVE
+879 QFITADDKGDIWFVE
-894 QRGQKLGVVSISSVS
+894 QRTKKLGVVSISSVP
-909 GQARTVTDG
+909 GQARAITDG
-918 VSQSGFNY
+918 GSGSSFNY

-932 LIAGGIVV
+932 LIAGGIVA

-960 K
+960 

>member
-1 MNEFVLCKMNKF
+1 
-13 LLLAFLILIIGV
+13 LAFLILVIGV
-25 PSAYAHPFLLDSEPP
+25 PSAYAHPFLLDSEPS
-40 QAGNAAIGTTQI
+40 QAVNAPIGTTQI
-52 ITKYSEAVEID
+52 ITKYSEAVEIN
-63 FSELKVFDGNGN
+63 FSELKVFDSNGN
-75 QIDNGDTAYYE
+75 QIDNGDTTYYE
-86 GENSLVITTSPLEDG
+86 GESSLVITTPPLEDG

-132 VSLLEA
+132 ASLLES
-138 QEESETTFLPEA
+138 QDESETTFLPEA

-162 ILGSTISA
+162 VLGSTISA
-170 IAIWGTRRKHFRKEN
+170 IAIWGTQRKHFGKEN

-207 VLVSNFVMLAVQTI
+207 VLVSNFVMLAVQTV
-221 RLETSPLDVIGTS
+221 RLETSPIDVL
-234 FGTTWLA
+234 GTTFGATWLI

-247 ILLGIWFWMERKPR
+247 ILLGIWFWMERKPH
-261 LTSKKHVPML
+261 LTNKKHVPML
-271 VASLVLIFTTTM
+271 IVSLALIFTTTM
-283 FGHGAASELAAP
+283 FGHGTASELAAP

-319 ILPTLAKLDWMEKE
+319 ILPTLAKLDWMDKE
-333 KTILTILP
+333 KTVLAILP

-365 ESDVT
+365 ESNVT

-376 YGFLIFA
+376 YGLLIFA

-423 KSPDISKEGF
+423 KPPDVSKEGF

-440 LASKKLAKPLKAS
+440 LASKKLVKPLKAS
-453 AVTGIILLGVV
+453 AVIGIILLGVV
-464 SLLVNSSLPAGEIQT
+464 SLLVNSSLPAGEVQT
-479 ADAQTATFGFSS
+479 ADAQTTMFGFSS
-491 ILFSEQAKFDVSV
+491 VLFSEQAKFDVSV
-504 LPVGVGSNIINVI
+504 LPVGVGSNTISVI

-522 GEPISDI
+522 GEPMSDI
-529 SGLKIKISN
+529 SVLKIKVSN
-538 PQRNISPIEISTTH
+538 PQRNISPIEISAIQSSDEVTE
-552 ASNMI
+552 
-557 TKFEGEATFGFAG
+557 FEGEATFGFAG

-578 QRTQAANESVIF
+578 QRTQTANESVIF

-618 YPLYDG
+618 YPRYDG
-624 DNTIWISDAAKP
+624 DNTIWISDAAEP
-636 KLWKFTLD
+636 RLWKFTLD
-644 DRKFTSHEFFGL
+644 DKQFSSYDFFGIS
-656 TTIFLDIDHNGKIWF
+656 TIFLDIDHDGKIWF
-671 TDTPNSKIGNFDPN
+671 TDTPNSKIGNFDPK

-690 IIEIPSLTAS
+690 VIEIPSLTDT

-712 LDNNIWVAVVDR
+712 FDNNIWIAVVDT

-731 QDSKEFEQLLKLPTS
+731 QNSKEFEQFLRVPTS
-746 ESGPSALLLDDNGD
+746 ESGPSALLLDDNGN
-760 MWFAESLAGK
+760 MWFAEALSGR

-781 TEFAPDTPLDEPFA
+781 TEFVPDTPLDEPFA

-802 SLWISEH
+802 SLWIAEH
-809 IGPGISKFDPVLET
+809 IGPGITKFDPILET
-823 FDHVEAP
+823 FDHVNVP
-830 NPESLPFGMVIDKY
+830 NPESLPFGMAIDKY

-850 QHVTDELAVYDPY
+850 QHVIDELGVYDPY
-863 NDQLIEVSI
+863 NDQLIEIPI

-879 QFVTSDNDGNVWFVE
+879 QFITADDNGDIWFVE
-894 QRGQKLGVVSISSVS
+894 QRTKKLGVVSISSVA
-909 GQARTVTDG
+909 GQARTALSAGDE
-918 VSQSGFNY
+918 SGFNY

-948 VNDKRRIDKMLS
+948 VNDKRRIDKMLG
-960 K
+960 

>member
-1 MNEFVLCKMNKF
+1 M
-13 LLLAFLILIIGV
+13 AFLILVIGV
-25 PSAYAHPFLLDSEPP
+25 PSAYAHPFLLDSEPS
-40 QAGNAAIGTTQI
+40 QAVNASIGTTQI

-63 FSELKVFDGNGN
+63 FSELKVFDSDGN
-75 QIDNGDTAYYE
+75 QIDNGDTVYYE
-86 GENSLVITTSPLEDG
+86 GESSLVITTPPLEDG
-101 TYTVTSKVL
+101 IYTVTSKVL

-132 VSLLEA
+132 VSLLES
-138 QEESETTFLPEA
+138 QDESETTFLPEA

-162 ILGSTISA
+162 VLGSAISA
-170 IAIWGTRRKHFRKEN
+170 IAIWGTQRKHFGKEN
-185 LTLINQTYR
+185 LILINQTYR

-207 VLVSNFVMLAVQTI
+207 VLASNFVMIAVQTV
-221 RLETSPLDVIGTS
+221 RLETSPIDVL
-234 FGTTWLA
+234 GTTFGVTWLM

-261 LTSKKHVPML
+261 LTNKKHVPML
-271 VASLVLIFTTTM
+271 VVSLTLIFTTTM
-283 FGHGAASELAAP
+283 FGHGTASELVAP

-333 KTILTILP
+333 KTVLAILP

-423 KSPDISKEGF
+423 KPPDISKEGF

-464 SLLVNSSLPAGEIQT
+464 SLLVNSSLPAGEVQT
-479 ADAQTATFGFSS
+479 AEAQSITFGFSS
-491 ILFSEQAKFDVSV
+491 VLFSEQAKFDVSV
-504 LPVGVGSNIINVI
+504 LPVGVGPNTISVI

-522 GEPISDI
+522 GEPMSDI
-529 SGLKIKISN
+529 SGLKIKVSN
-538 PQRNISPIEISTTH
+538 PQRNISPIEISTIQSSDNVTE
-552 ASNMI
+552 
-557 TKFEGEATFGFAG
+557 FEGEATFGFAG

-578 QRTQAANESVIF
+578 QRTQTANESVIF
-590 DVLVKPTLSEIRTE
+590 DALVKPTLSEIRTE

-618 YPLYDG
+618 YPRYDG
-624 DNTIWISDAAKP
+624 DNTIWISDAAEP
-636 KLWKFTLD
+636 RLWKFTLD
-644 DRKFTSHEFFGL
+644 DKQFSSYEFFGIS
-656 TTIFLDIDHNGKIWF
+656 TIFLDIDHDGKIWF
-671 TDTPNSKIGNFDPN
+671 TDTPNSKIGNFDPK

-690 IIEIPSLTAS
+690 VIEIPSLRDT

-712 LDNNIWVAVVDR
+712 FDNNIWIAVVDT
-724 DMLLVYN
+724 DMLLVYS
-731 QDSKEFEQLLKLPTS
+731 QDSKEFEQFLRLPTS

-770 IGVVDSKTFEI
+770 IGVVDSKTFVI
-781 TEFAPDTPLDEPFA
+781 TEFAPDTSLDEPFA

-823 FDHVEAP
+823 FEHVEAP
-830 NPESLPFGMVIDKY
+830 NPESLPFGMAIDKY

-879 QFVTSDNDGNVWFVE
+879 QFITSDNDGNVWFVE
-894 QRGQKLGVVSISSVS
+894 QRGQKLGVVSISSVP
-909 GQARTVTDG
+909 GQVRAVTDG
-918 VSQSGFNY
+918 VGQSGFNY

-960 K
+960 

>member
-1 MNEFVLCKMNKF
+1 
-13 LLLAFLILIIGV
+13 LAFLILVIGV
-25 PSAYAHPFLLDSEPP
+25 PSAYAHPFLLDSEPS
-40 QAGNAAIGTTQI
+40 QAVNAPIGTTQI
-52 ITKYSEAVEID
+52 ITKYSEAVEIN
-63 FSELKVFDGNGN
+63 FSELKVFDSNGN

-86 GENSLVITTSPLEDG
+86 GESSLVITTSPLEDG

-117 VRAAIIFGVGEAQVD
+117 VRAAIIFGVGEAQVNA
-132 VSLLEA
+132 SLLES
-138 QEESETTFLPEA
+138 QDESETTFLPEA

-162 ILGSTISA
+162 VLGSAISA
-170 IAIWGTRRKHFRKEN
+170 IAIWGTQRKHFGKEN

-194 SKFSKITGAALVG
+194 SKFSKITGVALVG
-207 VLVSNFVMLAVQTI
+207 VLVSNFVMLAVQTV
-221 RLETSPLDVIGTS
+221 RLETSPIDVL
-234 FGTTWLA
+234 GTTFGATWLI

-247 ILLGIWFWMERKPR
+247 ILLGIWFWMERKPH
-261 LTSKKHVPML
+261 LTNKKHVPML
-271 VASLVLIFTTTM
+271 IVSLALIFTTTM
-283 FGHGAASELAAP
+283 FGHGTASELVAP

-312 VIFFSFV
+312 IIFFSFV

-333 KTILTILP
+333 KTVLAILP

-365 ESDVT
+365 ESNVT

-423 KSPDISKEGF
+423 KPPDISKEGF

-453 AVTGIILLGVV
+453 AVIGIILLGVV
-464 SLLVNSSLPAGEIQT
+464 SLLVNSSLPAGEVQA
-479 ADAQTATFGFSS
+479 ADAQTTTFGFSS
-491 ILFSEQAKFDVSV
+491 VLFSEQAKFDVSV
-504 LPVGVGSNIINVI
+504 LPVGVGPNTISVV

-522 GEPISDI
+522 GEPMSDV
-529 SGLKIKISN
+529 SGLKIKVSN
-538 PQRNISPIEISTTH
+538 PQRNISPIEISTIQSSDEVTE
-552 ASNMI
+552 
-557 TKFEGEATFGFAG
+557 FEGEATFGFAG

-578 QRTQAANESVIF
+578 QRTQTANESVIF

-618 YPLYDG
+618 YPRYDG
-624 DNTIWISDAAKP
+624 NNTIWISDAAEP
-636 KLWKFTLD
+636 RLWKFTLD
-644 DRKFTSHEFFGL
+644 DKQFSSYDFFGIS
-656 TTIFLDIDHNGKIWF
+656 TIFLDIDHDGKIWF
-671 TDTPNSKIGNFDPN
+671 TDTPNSKIGNFDPK

-690 IIEIPSLTAS
+690 VIEIPSLTDT

-712 LDNNIWVAVVDR
+712 FDNNIWIAVVDT
-724 DMLLVYN
+724 DMLLVYS
-731 QDSKEFEQLLKLPTS
+731 QDSKEFEQFLRVPTS
-746 ESGPSALLLDDNGD
+746 ESGPSALLLDDNGN
-760 MWFAESLAGK
+760 MWFAEALSGR

-802 SLWISEH
+802 SLWIAEH
-809 IGPGISKFDPVLET
+809 IGPGITKFDPILET
-823 FDHVEAP
+823 FDHVKAP
-830 NPESLPFGMVIDKY
+830 NPESLPFGMAIDKY

-850 QHVTDELAVYDPY
+850 QHVIDELGVYDPY

-879 QFVTSDNDGNVWFVE
+879 QFITADDNGDIWFVE
-894 QRGQKLGVVSISSVS
+894 QRTKKLGVVSISSVP
-909 GQARTVTDG
+909 GQARTVIDG
-918 VSQSGFNY
+918 GSGPSFNY

-932 LIAGGIVV
+932 LIAGGIVG

-960 K
+960 N

>member
-1 MNEFVLCKMNKF
+1 MNKL
-13 LLLAFLILIIGV
+13 LLLAFLILVIGV
-25 PSAYAHPFLLDSEPP
+25 PSAYAHPFLLDSEPS
-40 QAGNAAIGTTQI
+40 QAVNAPIGTTQI

-63 FSELKVFDGNGN
+63 FSELKVFDSNGN

-86 GENSLVITTSPLEDG
+86 GESSLVITTPPLEDG

-132 VSLLEA
+132 ASLLES
-138 QEESETTFLPEA
+138 QDESETTFLPEA

-162 ILGSTISA
+162 VLGSTISA
-170 IAIWGTRRKHFRKEN
+170 IAIWGTQRKHFGKEN

-194 SKFSKITGAALVG
+194 SKFSKITGVALVG
-207 VLVSNFVMLAVQTI
+207 VLVSNFVMLAVQTV
-221 RLETSPLDVIGTS
+221 RLETSPIDVL
-234 FGTTWLA
+234 GTTFGATWLI

-247 ILLGIWFWMERKPR
+247 ILLGIWFWMERKPH
-261 LTSKKHVPML
+261 LTNKKHVPML
-271 VASLVLIFTTTM
+271 IVSLALIFTTTM
-283 FGHGAASELAAP
+283 FGHGTASELVAP

-312 VIFFSFV
+312 IIFFSFV

-333 KTILTILP
+333 KTVLAILP

-423 KSPDISKEGF
+423 KPPDVSKEGF

-440 LASKKLAKPLKAS
+440 LASKKLVKPLKAS
-453 AVTGIILLGVV
+453 AVIGIILLGVV
-464 SLLVNSSLPAGEIQT
+464 SLLVNSSLPAGEVQT
-479 ADAQTATFGFSS
+479 ADAQTTMFGFSS
-491 ILFSEQAKFDVSV
+491 VLFSEQAKFDVSV
-504 LPVGVGSNIINVI
+504 LPVGVGSNTISVV

-522 GEPISDI
+522 GEPMSDI
-529 SGLKIKISN
+529 SGLKIKVSN
-538 PQRNISPIEISTTH
+538 PQRNISPIEISTIQ
-552 ASNMI
+552 SSDEI
-557 TKFEGEATFGFAG
+557 TEFEGEATFGFAG

-578 QRTQAANESVIF
+578 QRTQTANESVIF

-609 FPEGESAPL
+609 FPEADSAPL
-618 YPLYDG
+618 YPRYDG
-624 DNTIWISDAAKP
+624 DNTIWISDAAEP
-636 KLWKFTLD
+636 RLWKFTLD
-644 DRKFTSHEFFGL
+644 DRQFSSYDFFGIS
-656 TTIFLDIDHNGKIWF
+656 TIFLDIDHDGKIWF
-671 TDTPNSKIGNFDPN
+671 TDTPNSKIGNFDPK

-690 IIEIPSLTAS
+690 VIKIPSLTAA

-712 LDNNIWVAVVDR
+712 FDNNIWIAVVDT
-724 DMLLVYN
+724 DMLLMYN
-731 QDSKEFEQLLKLPTS
+731 QNSKEFEQFLRLPTS
-746 ESGPSALLLDDNGD
+746 ESGPSALLLDDNGNI
-760 MWFAESLAGK
+760 WFAESLSGK

-781 TEFAPDTPLDEPFA
+781 TEFTPDTPLDEPFA

-809 IGPGISKFDPVLET
+809 IGPGITKFNSMLET
-823 FDHVEAP
+823 FDHVKAP
-830 NPESLPFGMVIDKY
+830 NPESLPFGMAIDKY

-850 QHVTDELAVYDPY
+850 QHVIDELAVYDPY

-879 QFVTSDNDGNVWFVE
+879 QFITADDKGDIWFVE
-894 QRGQKLGVVSISSVS
+894 QRTKKLGVVSISSVP
-909 GQARTVTDG
+909 GQARTVIDG
-918 VSQSGFNY
+918 GGESGFNY

-932 LIAGGIVV
+932 LIAGGIVA

-960 K
+960 

>member
-1 MNEFVLCKMNKF
+1 MKK
-13 LLLAFLILIIGV
+13 LLFFTFLILVIGI
-25 PSAYAHPFLLDSEPP
+25 PSAYAHPFLLDSEPS
-40 QAGNAAIGTTQI
+40 QAANVPIGTTQI
-52 ITKYSEAVEID
+52 ITKYSESVEID
-63 FSELKVFDGNGN
+63 FSELKVFDSNGN
-75 QIDNGDTAYYE
+75 QVDNRDTAYYD
-86 GENSLVITTSPLEDG
+86 GESSLVITTPPLEDG
-101 TYTVTSKVL
+101 VYTVTSKVL

-117 VRAAIIFGVGEAQVD
+117 VRAAIVFGVGEAKVD
-132 VSLLEA
+132 VSLLES
-138 QEESETTFLPEA
+138 QEQSETTFLPEA

-162 ILGSTISA
+162 VLGSAIVA
-170 IAIWGTRRKHFRKEN
+170 IAIWSTQQKYFGKDN
-185 LTLINQTYR
+185 LALISKTYR
-194 SKFSKITGAALVG
+194 SKFSKITGIALVS
-207 VLVSNFVMLAVQTI
+207 VLVSNFAMIAVQTF
-221 RLETSPLDVIGTS
+221 RLETSPLDVIGTA
-234 FGTTWLA
+234 FGTTWLI

-247 ILLGIWFWMERKPR
+247 ILLGIWFWMERKSD
-261 LTSKKHVPML
+261 LTGKKHVPML
-271 VASLVLIFTTTM
+271 IASLVLIFTTTLL
-283 FGHGAASELAAP
+283 GHGTATELAAP
-295 MILDYVHNLLA
+295 MILDYVHNLLS

-312 VIFFSFV
+312 VIFLAFV
-319 ILPTLAKLDWMEKE
+319 ILPTLAKLDWMDKE
-333 KTILTILP
+333 KTVLAILP

-370 SITNST
+370 SITSST

-423 KSPDISKEGF
+423 KPPDVSKKGF
-433 EPPTIEA
+433 EPPTVEA

-464 SLLVNSSLPAGEIQT
+464 SLLVNSSLPAGEVQT
-479 ADAQTATFGFSS
+479 ADAQAATFGFSS

-504 LPVGVGSNIINVI
+504 LPVGVGSNTISVI

-522 GEPISDI
+522 GEPMSDV
-529 SGLKIKISN
+529 SDVKIKVSN
-538 PQRNISPIEISTTH
+538 PQRSISPIEISTTQ
-552 ASNMI
+552 SSDV
-557 TKFEGEATFGFAG
+557 TTEFEGEATFGFAG

-578 QRTQAANESVIF
+578 QRTQTANESVIF

-604 ITEYD
+604 ITEYN

-624 DNTIWISDAAKP
+624 DNTIWISDAQNP

-644 DRKFTSHEFFGL
+644 DRQFSSHEFFGIS
-656 TTIFLDIDHNGKIWF
+656 TIFLDIDHNGKIWF
-671 TDTPNSKIGNFDPN
+671 TDTPNSKIGNFDPK

-690 IIEIPSLTAS
+690 IIEIPSLVDT

-712 LDNNIWVAVVDR
+712 FDNNIWIAVVDTN
-724 DMLLVYN
+724 MLLVYN
-731 QDSKEFEQLLKLPTS
+731 QDSKEFEQFLRLPTS

-770 IGVVDSKTFEI
+770 IGVVDSKTFAI
-781 TEFAPDTPLDEPFA
+781 TEFAPDTLLDEPFA

-823 FDHVEAP
+823 FEYVEAP
-830 NPESLPFGMVIDKY
+830 NPESLPFGMAIDKY

-850 QHVTDELAVYDPY
+850 QHVIDELGVYDPY

-894 QRGQKLGVVSISSVS
+894 QRGKKLGVVSISSVP
-909 GQARTVTDG
+909 GQARAITDG
-918 VSQSGFNY
+918 GSEPSFNY

-948 VNDKRRIDKMLS
+948 VNDKRRIDKMLN
-960 K
+960 

>member
-1 MNEFVLCKMNKF
+1 
-13 LLLAFLILIIGV
+13 LAFLILVIGV
-25 PSAYAHPFLLDSEPP
+25 PSAYAHPFLLDSEPS
-40 QAGNAAIGTTQI
+40 QAVNAPIGTTHI

-63 FSELKVFDGNGN
+63 FSELKVFDSDGN

-86 GENSLVITTSPLEDG
+86 GESSLVITTPPLEDG

-132 VSLLEA
+132 ALLLES
-138 QEESETTFLPEA
+138 QDESETTFLPEA

-162 ILGSTISA
+162 VLGSTISA
-170 IAIWGTRRKHFRKEN
+170 IAIWGTQRKHFGKEN

-207 VLVSNFVMLAVQTI
+207 VLVSNFVMLAVQTV
-221 RLETSPLDVIGTS
+221 RLETSPIDVL
-234 FGTTWLA
+234 GTTFGATWLI

-247 ILLGIWFWMERKPR
+247 ILLGIWFWMERKPH
-261 LTSKKHVPML
+261 LTNKKHVPML
-271 VASLVLIFTTTM
+271 IVSLALIFTTTM
-283 FGHGAASELAAP
+283 FGHGTASELAAP

-333 KTILTILP
+333 KTVLAILP

-423 KSPDISKEGF
+423 KPPDISKEGF

-464 SLLVNSSLPAGEIQT
+464 SLLVNSSLPAGEVQT
-479 ADAQTATFGFSS
+479 ADAQTAMFGFSS
-491 ILFSEQAKFDVSV
+491 VLFSEQAKFDVSV
-504 LPVGVGSNIINVI
+504 LPVGVGPNTISVV

-522 GEPISDI
+522 GEPMSDV
-529 SGLKIKISN
+529 SGLKIKMSN
-538 PQRNISPIEISTTH
+538 PQRNISPIEISTIQ
-552 ASNMI
+552 SSDEI
-557 TKFEGEATFGFAG
+557 TEFEGEATFGFAG

-578 QRTQAANESVIF
+578 QRTQTANESIIF

-609 FPEGESAPL
+609 FPEADSAPL
-618 YPLYDG
+618 YPRYDG
-624 DNTIWISDAAKP
+624 NNTIWISDAAEP
-636 KLWKFTLD
+636 RLWKFTLD
-644 DRKFTSHEFFGL
+644 DRQFSSYDFFGIS
-656 TTIFLDIDHNGKIWF
+656 TIFLDIDHDGKIWF
-671 TDTPNSKIGNFDPN
+671 TDTPNSKIGNFDPK

-690 IIEIPSLTAS
+690 IIEIPSLIDT

-712 LDNNIWVAVVDR
+712 FDNNIWIAVVDT
-724 DMLLVYN
+724 DMILMYN
-731 QDSKEFEQLLKLPTS
+731 QNSKEFEQFLRLPTS
-746 ESGPSALLLDDNGD
+746 ESGPSALLLDDNGN
-760 MWFAESLAGK
+760 MWFAEALSGK

-781 TEFAPDTPLDEPFA
+781 TEFTPDTPLDEPFA
-795 LLFDKSG
+795 LLFD
-802 SLWISEH
+802 
-809 IGPGISKFDPVLET
+809 
-823 FDHVEAP
+823 
-830 NPESLPFGMVIDKY
+830 
-844 DNIWFG
+844 
-850 QHVTDELAVYDPY
+850 
-863 NDQLIEVSI
+863 
-872 PTPESFT
+872 
-879 QFVTSDNDGNVWFVE
+879 
-894 QRGQKLGVVSISSVS
+894 
-909 GQARTVTDG
+909 
-918 VSQSGFNY
+918 
-926 AEIVSP
+926 
-932 LIAGGIVV
+932 
-940 SSLFFVKS
+940 
-948 VNDKRRIDKMLS
+948 
-960 K
+960 

>member
-40 QAGNAAIGTTQI
+40 QAGNAAIGITQI

-101 TYTVTSKVL
+101 VYTVTSKVL

-117 VRAAIIFGVGEAQVD
+117 VRAAVIFGAGETNVD
-132 VSLLEA
+132 ISLLET

-162 ILGSTISA
+162 VLGCAISA
-170 IAIWGTRRKHFRKEN
+170 IAIWGTQRKHFAKEN
-185 LTLINQTYR
+185 LILINQTYR
-194 SKFSKITGAALVG
+194 SKFSKITGVALVG
-207 VLVSNFVMLAVQTI
+207 VLASNFVMIAVQTF
-221 RLETSPLDVIGTS
+221 RLETSPIDVIGTS
-234 FGTTWLA
+234 FGATWLI

-283 FGHGAASELAAP
+283 LGHGTATELAAP
-295 MILDYVHNLLA
+295 MILDYVHNLLS

-312 VIFFSFV
+312 IIFLAFV

-333 KTILTILP
+333 KIVLAILP

-365 ESDVT
+365 ESNVT

-423 KSPDISKEGF
+423 KFPDVSKEGF
-433 EPPTIEA
+433 EPPTIGA
-440 LASKKLAKPLKAS
+440 LASKKITKPLKAS
-453 AVTGIILLGVV
+453 AITGIILLGVV
-464 SLLVNSSLPAGEIQT
+464 SLLVNSSLPAGEVQT
-479 ADAQTATFGFSS
+479 ADAQTAMFGFSS
-491 ILFSEQAKFDVSV
+491 TLFSEQTKFDVSV
-504 LPVGVGSNIINVI
+504 LPVGVGSNTISVV
-517 VSTID
+517 VSAID
-522 GEPISDI
+522 GEPMSDI
-529 SGLKIKISN
+529 SGLKIKVSN
-538 PQRNISPIEISTTH
+538 PERNISPIEISTTQ
-552 ASNMI
+552 SSDKI
-557 TKFEGEATFGFAG
+557 TEFKGEATFGFVG
-570 TWQIEIEA
+570 TWQIEVEA

-590 DVLVKPTLSEIRTE
+590 DVLVKPTLTEIRTE

-609 FPEGESAPL
+609 FPEADSAPL
-618 YPLYDG
+618 YPRYDG
-624 DNTIWISDAAKP
+624 DNTIWISDAAEP
-636 KLWKFTLD
+636 RIWKFTLD
-644 DRKFTSHEFFGL
+644 DRQFSSYDFFGIS
-656 TTIFLDIDHNGKIWF
+656 TIFLDIDHDGKIWF
-671 TDTPNSKIGNFDPN
+671 TDTPNSKIGNFDPK

-690 IIEIPSLTAS
+690 VIEIPPLTAA

-712 LDNNIWVAVVDR
+712 FDNNIWIAVVDK
-724 DMLLVYN
+724 DQLLMYSQN
-731 QDSKEFEQLLKLPTS
+731 SKEFEQFLRLPTL
-746 ESGPSALLLDDNGD
+746 ESGPSALLLDDNGNI
-760 MWFAESLAGK
+760 WFAEALSGK

-781 TEFAPDTPLDEPFA
+781 TEFSPDTPLDEPFA

-802 SLWISEH
+802 SLWLSEH
-809 IGPGISKFDPVLET
+809 IGPSISKFDPVLET
-823 FDHVEAP
+823 FERIEVP
-830 NPESLPFGMVIDKY
+830 NPESLPFGMAIDKY

-850 QHVTDELAVYDPY
+850 QHVTDELAVYDPH
-863 NDQLIEVSI
+863 NDQLIEVLI

-879 QFVTSDNDGNVWFVE
+879 QFVTADDDGNIWFVE
-894 QRGQKLGVVSISSVS
+894 QRTKKLGVVSISSVP
-909 GQARTVTDG
+909 GQARTATD
-918 VSQSGFNY
+918 SGSESDFNY

-960 K
+960 